1 MNEVLHKKYLID
13 ILQEIYKNPF
23 LAQNL
28 YFKGGTALFLFY
40 DLPRFSTD
48 LDFDMKNECRERE
61 KIFDEIKKILLKF
74 GEIRDSAIKRLGML
88 LVLSYAKYER
98 LLKVEISTRNSEIED
113 CETKNI
119 FGTDIKLMKLEY
131 MCANK
136 LMALLERKKARDL
149 FDAYFILQNGLPINE
164 KIIHIRTGLNIKKFW
179 KSLKLKIKKEFS
191 RKNVLHELGE
201 MVDAR
206 KKDWIREKLIS
217 EVVKL
222 IDKKL
227 KVEK

>member
-1 MNEVLHKKYLID
+1 MKEAMHKKYMID
-13 ILQEIYKNPF
+13 ILQKIYENPF

-48 LDFDMKNECRERE
+48 LDFDLKNDCKDYE
-61 KIFDEIKKILLKF
+61 KIFEEIKKILLKF
-74 GEIRDSAIKRLGML
+74 GIIRDSAIKRFGIL

-113 CETKNI
+113 CEIKNI
-119 FGTDIKLMKLEY
+119 FGTDIKIMKLEF

-136 LMALLERKKARDL
+136 LMALLERKKSRDL

-164 KIIHIRTGLNIKKFW
+164 KIIYARTGLDMKKFW
-179 KSLKLKIKKEFS
+179 KSLKLKIQKEFS

-201 MVDAR
+201 MIDIK
-206 KKDWIREKLIS
+206 KKDWIREKLIVES
-217 EVVKL
+217 IKL
-222 IDKKL
+222 IEKKL
-227 KVEK
+227 EK